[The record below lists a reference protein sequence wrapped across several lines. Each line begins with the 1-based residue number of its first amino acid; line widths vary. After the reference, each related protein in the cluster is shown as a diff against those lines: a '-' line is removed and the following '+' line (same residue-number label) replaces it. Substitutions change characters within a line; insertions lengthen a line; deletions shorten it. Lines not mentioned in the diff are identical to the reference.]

1 MENDIVSQRKTHTSL
16 TKIHVK
22 FLRLSYIQNFVEKL
36 KESRDIRMRCQNIR
50 FKYYCKINQLQVP
63 QDAEIWIFTRR

>member
-22 FLRLSYIQNFVEKL
+22 FLRLSYIQNVVEKL
-36 KESRDIRMRCQNIR
+36 
-50 FKYYCKINQLQVP
+50 
-63 QDAEIWIFTRR
+63 